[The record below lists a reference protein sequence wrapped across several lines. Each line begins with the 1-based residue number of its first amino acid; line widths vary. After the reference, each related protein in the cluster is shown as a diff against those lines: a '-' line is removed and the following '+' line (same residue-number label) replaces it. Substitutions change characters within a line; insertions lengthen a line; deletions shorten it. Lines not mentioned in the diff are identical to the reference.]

1 MEVIRK
7 TRESQKVD
15 TEILGKL
22 LELAFDPAF
31 SMIEVLT
38 GSFIE
43 GGNIYSLIA
52 AGDATNPP
60 GGPHAWANW
69 APWNESPAFMRC
81 PSDAGYTNS
90 TRTNSYALSAGD
102 QVEGLMNGLS
112 GQARGVFSPRG
123 SVRGYRFADISDGT
137 SNTIALS
144 ERLCQQSTPYRA
156 TDPVTVAGR
165 YFVAG
170 SSIQARF
177 GIAWQDANPMY
188 VSFNTVFPP
197 NGASCADGGING
209 DSVHLVIP
217 AASRHTGGVNVALCD
232 GSVRFISDSI
242 DTGNLN
248 ARQAISGPSVYGAW
262 GALGSKSGG
271 EVSSVPDS
279 SVQVQLENR
288 ITESAVIFVFYITKS
303 SSSEGMSSSEG
314 IKNVIW
320 LLDTWVSR
328 MFVFA
333 GFEWMFGRKTRA
345 CLSSFGNDHSEREA
359 RGRCNRCIHTFNRR
373 FWTTCVRHLG
383 RDWCL
388 QTYDSEQWGWSCR
401 RKL

>member
-22 LELAFDPAF
+22 LELVFDPAF
-31 SMIEVLT
+31 SMIEVLP

-156 TDPVTVAGR
+156 TDPVTVAANQVEKVLGTHTRVSGLINTPSICNTVVAGR

-271 EVSSVPDS
+271 EVSSVPD
-279 SVQVQLENR
+279 
-288 ITESAVIFVFYITKS
+288 
-303 SSSEGMSSSEG
+303 
-314 IKNVIW
+314 
-320 LLDTWVSR
+320 
-328 MFVFA
+328 
-333 GFEWMFGRKTRA
+333 
-345 CLSSFGNDHSEREA
+345 
-359 RGRCNRCIHTFNRR
+359 
-373 FWTTCVRHLG
+373 
-383 RDWCL
+383 
-388 QTYDSEQWGWSCR
+388 
-401 RKL
+401 